1 MEVLSSPYWGS
12 AQTLN
17 STQLSALLKKKDK
30 PKSLVLKKLLKYV
43 ILLNIKKKMKTIDKD
58 YPVIFYFL
66 FLFFSPQGYLTCF
79 FDFAWKYVC
88 LHRYFCAI
96 LCMSICPLSCLNSVG
111 YASASAVTIFSF
123 SLQKSF
129 VSCN

>member
-66 FLFFSPQGYLTCF
+66 FLFFPSRLSDMPFWLFLEICVFPQVFLCHF
-79 FDFAWKYVC
+79 MYVC
-88 LHRYFCAI
+88 LSSFMPKFSRLCISFCSYYFFFFCAEI
-96 LCMSICPLSCLNSVG
+96 LCVL
-111 YASASAVTIFSF
+111 
-123 SLQKSF
+123 
-129 VSCN
+129 

>member
-66 FLFFSPQGYLTCF
+66 FLFFPLKVIWHAFLTLPGNMCVCTGIF
-79 FDFAWKYVC
+79 VPFYVC
-88 LHRYFCAI
+88 
-96 LCMSICPLSCLNSVG
+96 P
-111 YASASAVTIFSF
+111 
-123 SLQKSF
+123 F
-129 VSCN
+129 VLFHA